1 MIRRST
7 AIATVAVLLSLLAH
21 VLGLGFAPPSPPQR
35 SGSEQT
41 ADVVTLA
48 TEFEDHAESRPD
60 PVQPEA
66 AEVPEPPVQK
76 PAEPD
81 RAEIPTSEALV
92 ASARPERVFA
102 PDNGSSR
109 VIQRDATGP
118 ATPDKAGS
126 PQPDTVAPT
135 GGDDGT
141 ETKTTATPPVTP
153 ATGTDQP
160 AGTPEATVDTVA
172 PAPPV
177 APQPAPQSQAVA
189 ALPEAVAPVPPV
201 SPTLDPAAILVAP
214 VDSETVE
221 PSPETPETD
230 PDGSALAV
238 VASPRPR
245 PRQDRPAEPAR
256 GAPDGVTDYSDLKN
270 PPLIE
275 SPLAA
280 YLRGQGDLEVRQN
293 AATQSGGVG
302 FRNSRGPG
310 NSDVTNYAGQILMH
324 LNRAP
329 AVRVSAHGYA
339 RVFFEINPDGSL
351 AWVEVIDGTNSPEIE
366 RAAKAQVRGAAP
378 FPPPPQGVNRK
389 LSFVYHI
396 D

>member
-7 AIATVAVLLSLLAH
+7 AIATVAVMLSLLIH
-21 VLGLGFAPPSPPQR
+21 VLGLGFAPPSQPQR
-35 SGSEQT
+35 SGGER
-41 ADVVTLA
+41 AAEVVTLA
-48 TEFEDHAESRPD
+48 TSFEDHAESRPA

-66 AEVPEPPVQK
+66 AELPEPPVQK
-76 PAEPD
+76 PVEPD
-81 RAEIPTSEALV
+81 AAEIPTSEALV
-92 ASARPERVFA
+92 ASANPQRMFA

-109 VIQRDATGP
+109 VVQRDATGP

-126 PQPDTVAPT
+126 PQPDKVAPT

-141 ETKTTATPPVTP
+141 ATEATATPP
-153 ATGTDQP
+153 
-160 AGTPEATVDTVA
+160 
-172 PAPPV
+172 
-177 APQPAPQSQAVA
+177 
-189 ALPEAVAPVPPV
+189 VAPVPPV
-201 SPTLDPAAILVAP
+201 TIVVPQPAPPSQEDAALPAAVAPVPQVAPALDPAAIPVAP
-214 VDSETVE
+214 LDSETVE
-221 PSPETPETD
+221 PSLEEPVTD
-230 PDGSALAV
+230 PSEADASALAV

-245 PRQDRPAEPAR
+245 PRQDRPAAPAQ

-280 YLRGQGDLEVRQN
+280 YLRGQGDLEVQQN

-302 FRNSRGPG
+302 FRNARGPG
-310 NSDVTNYAGQILMH
+310 NSDVTNYAGQVLMH
-324 LNRAP
+324 LNRSP

-351 AWVEVIDGTNSPEIE
+351 AWIEIIDGTKSPEIE
-366 RAAKAQVRGAAP
+366 RAAKEQVRGAAP